1 MSDPILPGEAAE
13 GEYTDSELPLDAE
26 LPKQADDE
34 RATDDE
40 VERDVD
46 EADDEVEVEIVS
58 PDAIVP
64 PGRQLPL

>member
-1 MSDPILPGEAAE
+1 MSDPNLPGEAAE

-26 LPKQADDE
+26 LPKRDDD

-40 VERDVD
+40 FDRDAD
-46 EADDEVEVEIVS
+46 EDDEVEVEIVS

-64 PGRQLPL
+64 PGRQIPL